1 MSQDLAILGALGL
14 VSMVALYVWARA
26 IIYYEPRPPMRI
38 RRHPGAKRSKLDKW
52 LGIKQSLMLG
62 IPTE

>member
-14 VSMVALYVWARA
+14 VSMVALYIWARA

-38 RRHPGAKRSKLDKW
+38 RRHPGAKRSRLDKW
-52 LGIKQSLMLG
+52 LGIK
-62 IPTE
+62 